1 MSRGGP
7 CAASVTLDE
16 SPLAKPGTTA
26 RKAYSK
32 IGRKAI
38 IRPHQIGQINFAH
51 VGYGGRMLR
60 TLAVAVVAVTT
71 LSAGAIAQDAKA
83 VIALASKT
91 MGLDGLN
98 SITYSG
104 SAANGNFGQSKT
116 IAGPL
121 SVTTISNYTRAI
133 DLTQPASRA
142 TGATMPPTIPGA
154 PAPVAGTF
162 NQNITPANAA
172 WTQQLE
178 IWVTPWGFL
187 KGAAE
192 NAATVRAQKIRGR
205 AYYVVSWSPSAKAP
219 SGQAYRLNG
228 YIDDLHMVE
237 RVETWVDHPVLGDLL
252 VDTTYSDYKDFGGLK
267 VPSKIVQKRAALTT
281 FEATITAATANPPNI
296 KELLT
301 PPAPAAGAAGA
312 GGRGGAPGA
321 PPAAPTVASEKM
333 AEGVYR
339 ITGGYV
345 ALAVEFKDYVV
356 VLEGGQ
362 SEARGIAVIAETKK
376 LIPNKPI
383 KYVVNS
389 HAHFDHA
396 SGLAP
401 FAAEGITIITHANNK
416 SVLEKGLSNPRTLVG
431 DNLAKA
437 NRKPKVESAGDKR
450 VLKDDTHT
458 IELYHVQNLQHSD
471 GMLIAFLPKEKILF
485 TADFNIPAQGQPVA
499 PAIGTLVQN
508 VERLRLDFDSH
519 VLVHAP
525 NPDRPVTRADL
536 MSLAKGT
543 Q

>member
-1 MSRGGP
+1 
-7 CAASVTLDE
+7 
-16 SPLAKPGTTA
+16 
-26 RKAYSK
+26 
-32 IGRKAI
+32 
-38 IRPHQIGQINFAH
+38 
-51 VGYGGRMLR
+51 MLR
-60 TLAVAVVAVTT
+60 KLAVAVVVVTT

-83 VIALASKT
+83 VIASASKA
-91 MGLDGLN
+91 MGADGLN

-121 SVTTISNYTRAI
+121 AVTTISNYTRAI

-154 PAPVAGTF
+154 PPPVGGTF

-178 IWVTPWGFL
+178 IWITPWGFL

-192 NAATVRAQKIRGR
+192 NAATVRAQKIRGK
-205 AYYVVSWSPSAKAP
+205 AYNVVSWSPSAKAP

-228 YIDDLHMVE
+228 YIDDQNMVE
-237 RVETWVDHPVLGDLL
+237 RVETWVEHPVLGDLL

-267 VPSKIVQKRAALTT
+267 VPSKISQKRADLIT

-312 GGRGGAPGA
+312 GGRGGAPGG

-345 ALAVEFKDYVV
+345 ALAVEFKDHVV

-376 LIPNKPI
+376 VIPNKPI
-383 KYVVNS
+383 RYVVNT

-416 SVLEKGLSNPRTLVG
+416 SLLEKGLSNPRTLVG
-431 DNLAKA
+431 DNLAKS

-450 VLKDDTHT
+450 VLKDDTRT
-458 IELYHVQNLQHSD
+458 VELYHIQNLQHSD
-471 GMLIAFLPKEKILF
+471 GMLVAFLPKEKILF
-485 TADFNIPAQGQPVA
+485 TGDFNIPAQGQPAA
-499 PAIGTLVQN
+499 PAIATLVQN
-508 VERLRLDFDSH
+508 VERLKLDFESH